1 MAASGAAS
9 PMNTSA
15 VRQVRKPR
23 RHFRIHEDLCLLRE
37 VAAANPF
44 ENPQMWEEVL
54 RNVVAAIERDVTLR
68 AVKERVELLLNYFRR
83 EDTANLRKSGTE
95 EQYGEL
101 QQLLQEVS
109 DLAREFN
116 YEPRTRPKKKNGTAP
131 AGYQARQATPSA
143 AAELRAAQQLRDAA
157 ADCASFAQ
165 HSDVEHGPAPE
176 NETASSVLFD
186 QDQRVPPEEG
196 SRLTPEPVDNGQ
208 ADEGTVQGSDDVE
221 AFIPQRQQ
229 VQPKRRRTQAAP
241 RGLRALQTLGLE
253 LLTKRE
259 EYEFELR
266 KQEIELA
273 RRRLDHDERRLLLDE
288 AKHRFEVEC
297 RREDREQLL
306 ERLERLER
314 HTFASP

>member
-116 YEPRTRPKKKNGTAP
+116 YEPRTRSKKKKMGRHRRGTKP
-131 AGYQARQATPSA
+131 GRQ
-143 AAELRAAQQLRDAA
+143 LQ
-157 ADCASFAQ
+157 
-165 HSDVEHGPAPE
+165 
-176 NETASSVLFD
+176 NETASSVLLGIFD

-229 VQPKRRRTQAAP
+229 AQPKRRRTQAAP